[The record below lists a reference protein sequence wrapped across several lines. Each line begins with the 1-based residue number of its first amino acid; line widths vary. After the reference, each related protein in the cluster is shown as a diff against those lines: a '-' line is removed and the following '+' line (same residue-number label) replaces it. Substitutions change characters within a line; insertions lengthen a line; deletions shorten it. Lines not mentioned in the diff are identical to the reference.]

1 MEDNSKQG
9 KPVVTVYPA
18 GSDDKSQPGELVKKA
33 AGVAPVAIASGD
45 DDDLEGIDKTVDFVA
60 GVLVSRMAL
69 FTVMSL
75 LFAVVAVRVYPD
87 NEVKKES
94 IPSMSTRQ
102 LAEVYTEVSEAALIF
117 LYKPDH

>member
-45 DDDLEGIDKTVDFVA
+45 DDD
-60 GVLVSRMAL
+60 
-69 FTVMSL
+69 
-75 LFAVVAVRVYPD
+75 
-87 NEVKKES
+87 ES
-94 IPSMSTRQ
+94 IFCKIVVSNSAIKLPSDV
-102 LAEVYTEVSEAALIF
+102 LF
-117 LYKPDH
+117 LTTLD